1 VNRESRRLQ
10 WIQLAVLSAV
20 HFLVDMFG
28 NMLPAIL
35 PEIRSHFT
43 LSLFLGSVVLASL
56 MLTANGVQLLT
67 GHMRPEKSKPLFLP
81 VGLLLAAAIC
91 LLALAPQSS
100 LGVAMVIALGI
111 VSGCGSALVHP
122 EGLRGVHALDRISPA
137 MSTAVF
143 MTAGFL
149 GFAGGGA
156 IATQLVDGPGL
167 AGLYPLLLCPVIG
180 IVALVLSRVRLSVG
194 DSESEM
200 AKAAAA
206 SSSERLPFWRVLA
219 MGLPAAT
226 ATTILLS
233 FLPTYLHEELGFELT
248 FGGLATFMFGAGG
261 TVGPFVWAAA
271 ASRKGDLPCAFW
283 AFLLAV
289 PCMVLYFFFSEH
301 RCAIWM
307 LSGAGFCA
315 MSAYIL
321 AITLSRYASGLSFGQ
336 RMAFIVGGNW
346 GIANIVFI
354 AISPV
359 ADRYGTGLILKFTP
373 AGYGLS
379 ALLALWMVIKYPQA
393 SRRARAT
400 VIDVITHEHPPA

>member
-1 VNRESRRLQ
+1 MNGKSLRLQ
-10 WIQLAVLSAV
+10 WIQLAVLSGI
-20 HFLVDMFG
+20 HFSVDMFG

-35 PEIRSHFT
+35 PEIRSHFALR
-43 LSLFLGSVVLASL
+43 LSLGSVVLASL

-67 GHMRPEKSKPLFLP
+67 GHMRPDKSKPLFLH

-100 LGVAMVIALGI
+100 LGVAMIIALGI
-111 VSGCGSALVHP
+111 VSGCGIAVVHP
-122 EGLRGVHALDRISPA
+122 EGLRGVHALKGISPS

-149 GFAGGGA
+149 GFASGGA
-156 IATQLVDGPGL
+156 IATQLVAGHGL
-167 AGLYPLLLCPVIG
+167 AGLYPLILCPVIG
-180 IVALVLSRVRLSVG
+180 VVALVLSRVRLSVG
-194 DSESEM
+194 DSESEV

-206 SSSERLPFWRVLA
+206 SSSERLPFWRVLV

-233 FLPTYLHEELGFELT
+233 LVPTYLHDELGFELT
-248 FGGLATFMFGAGG
+248 FGGLSTAMFGAGG

-283 AFLLAV
+283 AFLLSV
-289 PCMVLYFFFSEH
+289 PCMVLYLVFSEQ
-301 RCAIWM
+301 RFAIWM
-307 LSGAGFCA
+307 LFGAGFCS

-321 AITLSRYASGLSFGQ
+321 AITLSRSASGLSFGQ

-354 AISPV
+354 AVSPL
-359 ADRYGTGLILKFTP
+359 AERYSTGLVLKFTP
-373 AGYGLS
+373 VGYALS
-379 ALLALWMVIKYPQA
+379 ALLALWMVVKYPQA

-400 VIDVITHEHPPA
+400 VIEAIAHEHPPA